1 MLSDAAW
8 ARIEPLMPVASQRGG
23 RPFREHRRVVEAI
36 IWRYRTGVPWRDL
49 PAEFGPWQT
58 AWKRHKRFSSDG
70 TWDRIHAAL
79 LSEAD
84 VAGEVDWSVSVDSTI
99 NRAHQHA
106 TTFAR
111 VERPAGRLAARHTG
125 GIIELHESASGTP

>member
-1 MLSDAAW
+1 M
-8 ARIEPLMPVASQRGG
+8 
-23 RPFREHRRVVEAI
+23 VEAI

-49 PAEFGPWQT
+49 PAEFGPWQSV
-58 AWKRHKRFSSDG
+58 WKRHKRFSADG

-84 VAGEVDWSVSVDSTI
+84 ASGVLDWSVSVDSTI

-106 TTFAR
+106 TTFSR
-111 VERPAGRLAARHTG
+111 VEGPVGRRRAGDTG
-125 GIIELHESASGTP
+125 GGVESQESAAGTG